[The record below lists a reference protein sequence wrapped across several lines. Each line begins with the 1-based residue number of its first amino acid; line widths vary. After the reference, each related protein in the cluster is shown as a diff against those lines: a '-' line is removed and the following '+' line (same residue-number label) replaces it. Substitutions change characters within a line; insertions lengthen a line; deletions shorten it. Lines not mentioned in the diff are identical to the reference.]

1 MELLVRGSMAKP
13 KTPLWDA
20 DEHTLAKH
28 VTLREYLEAW
38 LPIMS
43 RYNKNLLLIDG
54 FAGPGR
60 YLGGE
65 EGSPLIML
73 RTLLDHRDFASMAGT
88 TFTFLFIEQDRARID
103 WLRGELAALGTLPPN
118 VRVIGPI
125 QANFSDVMENLLAH
139 IKPLAL
145 VPTFAFIDPFGY
157 KDTTVGLSGRILS
170 FPKSEV
176 LIYLPLY
183 NIARFVNEPA
193 QERALTNLFG
203 DDSWKAA
210 KAIDGFENKQDVLH
224 DLFAAALGKHATY
237 VRSFEMMGKATN
249 TGYHLFFASSSE
261 TGLRK
266 MKAAMWQV
274 DASGGTS
281 FRDSTI
287 RGQGVLFKDE
297 PDYSALLRLLQERF
311 GDGEFTIE
319 EAERFTLVQTPFR
332 DDGHLKSPTLRPAEK
347 AGLLTARNADL
358 SKRRAGFYPA
368 GTVLRF
374 TPAAVPERAIA
385 PGPVASRSTR
395 ALPAAVPQSSRS
407 VRPTA

>member
-1 MELLVRGSMAKP
+1 MAKP
-13 KTPLWDA
+13 KTSLWDA

-28 VTLREYLEAW
+28 AILREYLEAW

-43 RYNKNLLLIDG
+43 RRNPRLLLIDG

-73 RTLLDHRDFASMAGT
+73 RTLLDHNALPHMAAT
-88 TFTFLFIEQDRARID
+88 TFSFLFIEQDPDRID
-103 WLRGELAALGTLPPN
+103 HLRDEITALGALPAN
-118 VRVIGPI
+118 VRVLPPV
-125 QANFSDVMENLLAH
+125 QANFSDVMVDLFNRM
-139 IKPLAL
+139 KGFGL

-157 KDTTVGLSGRILS
+157 KDTNVDLTGKILS
-170 FPKSEV
+170 FPKCEV

-183 NIARFVNEPA
+183 NIARFVNQPE
-193 QERALTNLFG
+193 QEKVLANLYG
-203 DDSWKAA
+203 DDSWKVACA
-210 KAIDGFENKQDVLH
+210 VEGFENKQDALH

-237 VRSFEMMGKATN
+237 VRSFEMMGKAAN

-266 MKAAMWQV
+266 MKDAMWQV
-274 DASGGTS
+274 DARGGSS

-287 RGQGVLFKDE
+287 RGQAVLFKDE
-297 PDYSALLRLLQERF
+297 PDYSILLCMLQEQF
-311 GDGEFTIE
+311 GDREFTIE

-332 DDGHLKSPTLRPAEK
+332 DDGHLKTPTLKPAER
-347 AGLLTARNADL
+347 AELLIAWNRDG
-358 SKRRAGFYPA
+358 SKRRGMFYPA
-368 GTVLRF
+368 GTMLRF
-374 TPAAVPERAIA
+374 TPAGA
-385 PGPVASRSTR
+385 PGRAVASAPAASRSTR

-407 VRPTA
+407 ARPTA